1 MADSEQTP
9 SKPEAGE
16 QPAEQ
21 GSVFGN
27 LPESRPGVR
36 SPRRG
41 KSLGAGRAGGTT
53 AKSTPRQPR
62 PAKEAGRPS
71 PSGPAARPPSR
82 PLTHEPAAPP
92 PDEAEPR
99 KPPRGRASRDRYR
112 AERSSALPWL
122 YGIAGNVL
130 RRHQRAERQLD
141 AARRRLA
148 AYGGEDLLTM
158 AAAVPCGEVVCQP

>member
-41 KSLGAGRAGGTT
+41 KSRDAGRAGGTT
-53 AKSTPRQPR
+53 AKSTPRQTR

-82 PLTHEPAAPP
+82 PVTHEPAAPP
-92 PDEAEPR
+92 SDEAELGGIEDLAWAGVAVAAEAATLGVRLLSRAVEAVR
-99 KPPRGRASRDRYR
+99 KPADRR
-112 AERSSALPWL
+112 
-122 YGIAGNVL
+122 
-130 RRHQRAERQLD
+130 
-141 AARRRLA
+141 
-148 AYGGEDLLTM
+148 
-158 AAAVPCGEVVCQP
+158 